1 MRFLFL
7 MVFSAA
13 LFGVSFLQPEEAFKP
28 KITKI
33 DKDTI
38 GIDIDLGKDIY
49 LYKDKLKIE
58 DANLKDGIDFKS
70 VKMGKSVD
78 HDGEQVFMSSPK
90 VRIDLLKTS
99 AISGDHK
106 IKVNLSYQGCSSAG
120 LCYEPMDTTL
130 EITIDADQLDGLKT
144 AEPSVIK
151 ADAVEVSA
159 LKPAVAEEKTL
170 TQASVTVDTPKVEE
184 VAQVAK
190 VSNESETDKI
200 ASVIQGGSIWFIII
214 SFFGFGLLLALTP
227 CVFPMIPII
236 SSVILAQG
244 EGIGTKK
251 AFWLSL
257 VYVLSM
263 AVAYTIAGILAGLFG
278 ANLQAAF
285 QTPWI
290 ISVFALIFV
299 LLALSMFDVYELQIP
314 NFIQS
319 RISKLGGQRSGVIGI
334 AMMGFLSALI
344 VGPCVAAPLAGALIY
359 IGQTGDALLGGVALF
374 MLSIGMGVPLLI
386 VGTTSGKFMPKPGMW
401 MDVIK
406 AIFGVMLLGI
416 AIWMIGRVLDENTTL
431 LLWGGLA
438 IFVAINMNTLEPLG
452 EHPSWSS
459 RANVKALGFLIL
471 LYGISLL
478 IGGMAGAKDLLH
490 PLDPFLP
497 KAQITSST
505 VSDHK
510 TFEKITSIEELDA
523 ILLEN
528 KGKRVM
534 VDFYA
539 DWCTACKEFEEVTFS
554 DSAVKLEMDKFVLV
568 QVDVTANDTA
578 SKAISK
584 KYGIFGPPAILF
596 FDENGQLQNAQTIIG
611 FKEPKEFLEHLQ
623 GVK

>member
-7 MVFSAA
+7 IFFSLA
-13 LFGVSFLQPEEAFKP
+13 LFGVGFLQPDEAFKP
-28 KITKI
+28 RITKI

-38 GIDIDLGKDIY
+38 GIDIDLGQDIY
-49 LYKDKLKIE
+49 LYKEKIKIE

-70 VKMGKSVD
+70 VKMEKSVD
-78 HDGEQVFMSSPK
+78 HDGEQVFLNSPRI
-90 VRIDLLKTS
+90 RIDLLKTS

-106 IKVNLSYQGCSSAG
+106 VKVNLSYQGCSSAG
-120 LCYEPMDTTL
+120 LCYEPMETTL
-130 EITIDADQLDGLKT
+130 EVTIDADQLDGEKT
-144 AEPSVIK
+144 TEPSVIK
-151 ADAVEVSA
+151 AEAVELKA
-159 LKPAVAEEKTL
+159 LKPLIANEKND
-170 TQASVTVDTPKVEE
+170 TQASE
-184 VAQVAK
+184 VSS
-190 VSNESETDKI
+190 VSNQSETDRI
-200 ASVIQGGSIWFIII
+200 ASVIQGGSIWLIII

-290 ISVFALIFV
+290 IASFALIFV
-299 LLALSMFDVYELQIP
+299 LLALSMFDVYELQVP

-334 AMMGFLSALI
+334 AIMGFLSALI

-359 IGQTGDALLGGVALF
+359 IGQTGDALLGGIALF
-374 MLSIGMGVPLLI
+374 ALSIGMGMPLLL
-386 VGTTSGKFMPKPGMW
+386 VGTTSGRFMPKPGMW

-452 EHPSWSS
+452 EHPAWSS
-459 RANVKALGFLIL
+459 RANVKALGFMIL
-471 LYGISLL
+471 LYGMSLL
-478 IGGMAGAKDLLH
+478 LGGMAGAKDLVH
-490 PLDPFLP
+490 PLDPFL
-497 KAQITSST
+497 ARGQQ
-505 VSDHK
+505 VSASVTTHK
-510 TFEKITSIEELDA
+510 TFEKIKAIEELDA

-528 KGKRVM
+528 KGQKVM

-539 DWCTACKEFEEVTFS
+539 DWCTSCKEFEKITFS
-554 DSAVKLEMDKFVLV
+554 DPSVQAEMDKLILV
-568 QVDVTANDTA
+568 QVDLTANDDA
-578 SKAISK
+578 AKAFTK

-596 FDENGQLQNAQTIIG
+596 FDENGSLKNDKTIIG
-611 FKEPKEFLEHLQ
+611 FKEPKDFLQHLMDVNNQ
-623 GVK
+623 

>member
-1 MRFLFL
+1 MRFLFF

-13 LFGVSFLQPEEAFKP
+13 LFGVGFLQPDEAFKP

-49 LYKDKLKIE
+49 LYKNKIKVE

-70 VKMGKSVD
+70 VKMEKSVD
-78 HDGEQVFMSSPK
+78 HDGEQVFFSSPQI
-90 VRIDLLKTS
+90 RIDLLKTS
-99 AISGDHK
+99 ASGDHK
-106 IKVNLSYQGCSSAG
+106 VKVNLSYQGCSTAG

-130 EITIDADQLDGLKT
+130 EISIDADQLDGAKS

-151 ADAVEVSA
+151 ADAVEVKT
-159 LKPAVAEEKTL
+159 LKPLIANEKNDT
-170 TQASVTVDTPKVEE
+170 TVSE
-184 VAQVAK
+184 VSK
-190 VSNESETDKI
+190 VSNASETDKI
-200 ASVIQGGSIWFIII
+200 ASVIQGGSIWIIII
-214 SFFGFGLLLALTP
+214 SFFGFGLLLSLTP

-263 AVAYTIAGILAGLFG
+263 AVAYTIAGVMAGLFG

-290 ISVFALIFV
+290 ITVFALIFV
-299 LLALSMFDVYELQIP
+299 LLSLSMFDVYELQIP

-359 IGQTGDALLGGVALF
+359 IGQTGDALLGGIALF

-459 RANVKALGFLIL
+459 RANVKALGFMIL
-471 LYGISLL
+471 LYGMSLL
-478 IGGMAGAKDLLH
+478 IGGMAGAKNILH
-490 PLDPFLP
+490 PLDPFVAKGQIISP
-497 KAQITSST
+497 AATAHKA
-505 VSDHK
+505 
-510 TFEKITSIEELDA
+510 FEKITSIEELDA

-539 DWCTACKEFEEVTFS
+539 DWCTSCKEFEEITFS
-554 DSAVKLEMDKFVLV
+554 DESVQSEMDKFVLV
-568 QVDVTANDTA
+568 QVNVTANDAA

-596 FDENGQLQNAQTIIG
+596 FDEEGHLENDKTIIG
-611 FKEPKEFLEHLQ
+611 FKEPKEFLEHLK

>member
-7 MVFSAA
+7 MVFSVA

-28 KITKI
+28 RITKI

-38 GIDIDLGKDIY
+38 GIDIDLGQDIY
-49 LYKDKLKIE
+49 LYKNKLKVE

-70 VKMGKSVD
+70 LKMEKSVD
-78 HDGEQVFMSSPK
+78 HDGEQVFLSSPK
-90 VRIDLLKTS
+90 IRIDLVKTS
-99 AISGDHK
+99 LARGDHK
-106 IKVNLSYQGCSSAG
+106 VKVNLSYQGCSSAG
-120 LCYEPMDTTL
+120 LCYEPIDTTL
-130 EITIDADQLDGLKT
+130 EVVIDTDQLDGIKT
-144 AEPSVIK
+144 EEPSVIK
-151 ADAVEVSA
+151 AEAVEVKEV
-159 LKPAVAEEKTL
+159 KPVI
-170 TQASVTVDTPKVEE
+170 
-184 VAQVAK
+184 
-190 VSNESETDKI
+190 SNEKNDTQVSEVSKLSNASETDKI

-214 SFFGFGLLLALTP
+214 SFFGFGLLLSLTP

-290 ISVFALIFV
+290 ITVFALIFV
-299 LLALSMFDVYELQIP
+299 LLSLSMFDVYELQIP

-319 RISKLGGQRSGVIGI
+319 RISKFGGQRSGVIGI
-334 AMMGFLSALI
+334 AIMGFLSALI

-359 IGQTGDALLGGVALF
+359 IGQTGDALLGGIALF

-459 RANVKALGFLIL
+459 RANVKALGFMIL
-471 LYGISLL
+471 LYGMSLL
-478 IGGMAGAKDLLH
+478 IGGMAGANSLVH
-490 PLDPFLP
+490 PLDPFLA
-497 KAQITSST
+497 KSQETSGPIIE
-505 VSDHK
+505 HK
-510 TFEKITSIEELDA
+510 TFQKITSIKELDA
-523 ILLEN
+523 ILLDT
-528 KGKRVM
+528 KGKKVM

-539 DWCTACKEFEEVTFS
+539 DWCTSCKEFEAVTFS
-554 DSAVKLEMDKFVLV
+554 DELVKAQMDKMILV
-568 QVDVTANDTA
+568 QVDVTANDA
-578 SKAISK
+578 VSKAFTK

-596 FDENGQLQNAQTIIG
+596 FDENGHQENDKTIIG
-611 FKEPKEFLEHLQ
+611 FKEPKEFLQHLMD
-623 GVK
+623 VNTK

>member
-7 MVFSAA
+7 IFFSIA
-13 LFGVSFLQPEEAFKP
+13 LFGVGFLQPDQAFKP
-28 KITKI
+28 KISAI
-33 DKDTI
+33 DENTI
-38 GIDIDLGKDIY
+38 AVEIELGEQIY

-58 DANLKDGIDFKS
+58 DGDPEDGINFTIIDTATKT
-70 VKMGKSVD
+70 VD
-78 HDGEQVFMSSPK
+78 HEGDKVYETSPVTHIDLSESKDLAGEQ
-90 VRIDLLKTS
+90 
-99 AISGDHK
+99 K
-106 IKVNLSYQGCSSAG
+106 IRVKLSYQGCSSAG
-120 LCYEPMDTTL
+120 LCYEPQEDLL
-130 EITIDADQLDGLKT
+130 EIVIDADKLSAANPAHLN
-144 AEPSVIK
+144 A
-151 ADAVEVSA
+151 SA
-159 LKPAVAEEKTL
+159 LIE
-170 TQASVTVDTPKVEE
+170 PKKEI
-184 VAQVAK
+184 APSK
-190 VSNESETDKI
+190 NGSETDQI
-200 ASVIQGGSIWFIII
+200 ASVIQGGSLWFILI
-214 SFFGFGLLLALTP
+214 SFFGFGLLLSLTP

-236 SSVILAQG
+236 SSVIIAQG
-244 EGIGTKK
+244 EGMGTKK

-263 AVAYTIAGILAGLFG
+263 AVAYTIAGVLAGLFG

-290 ISVFALIFV
+290 ITVFALVFV
-299 LLALSMFDVYELQIP
+299 LLSLSMFDVYELQIP

-319 RISKLGGQRSGVIGI
+319 RLSKLGGARSGVAGI
-334 AMMGFLSALI
+334 AIMGFLSALI

-374 MLSIGMGVPLLI
+374 ALSIGMGVPLLI

-416 AIWMIGRVLDENTTL
+416 AIWMMGRVLDENTTL

-438 IFVAINMNTLEPLG
+438 IFVAINTGALEPLG

-459 RANVKALGFLIL
+459 RSNVKALGFLIL
-471 LYGISLL
+471 LYGVSLL
-478 IGGMAGAKDLLH
+478 AGGMASAKDILH
-490 PLDPFLP
+490 PLDPFLS
-497 KAQITSST
+497 KNQEVTTTAST
-505 VSDHK
+505 HK

-523 ILLEN
+523 ILADN

-539 DWCTACKEFEEVTFS
+539 DWCTACKELEEKTFS
-554 DSAVKLEMDKFVLV
+554 DEAVKTAMDNYVLV
-568 QVDVTANDTA
+568 QVDVTANDDA
-578 SKAISK
+578 SKAITK

-596 FDENGQLQNAQTIIG
+596 FDEKGQKMEDATIIG
-611 FKEPKEFLEHLQ
+611 FKEPKEFLNHLG

>member
-13 LFGVSFLQPEEAFKP
+13 LFGVGFLQPEEAFKP

-49 LYKDKLKIE
+49 LYKNKLKIE
-58 DANLKDGIDFKS
+58 DSNLKDGIDFKS
-70 VKMGKSVD
+70 VKMEKSVD
-78 HDGEQVFMSSPK
+78 HDGEQVFLSSPK
-90 VRIDLLKTS
+90 IRIDLLKTS

-106 IKVNLSYQGCSSAG
+106 VKVNLSYQGCSSAG

-130 EITIDADQLDGLKT
+130 EIMIDTDQLDGAKT

-151 ADAVEVSA
+151 ADAVEVKT
-159 LKPAVAEEKTL
+159 LKPLIANEKN
-170 TQASVTVDTPKVEE
+170 DTKVSE
-184 VAQVAK
+184 VSK
-190 VSNESETDKI
+190 VSNASETDKI
-200 ASVIQGGSIWFIII
+200 ASVIQGGSIWLIII
-214 SFFGFGLLLALTP
+214 SFFGFGLLLSLTP

-244 EGIGTKK
+244 EGIGTKR

-263 AVAYTIAGILAGLFG
+263 AVAYTLAGVLAGLFG

-290 ISVFALIFV
+290 ITVFALIFV
-299 LLALSMFDVYELQIP
+299 LLSLSMFDVYELQIP

-359 IGQTGDALLGGVALF
+359 IGQTGDALLGGIALF

-459 RANVKALGFLIL
+459 RANVKALGFMIL
-471 LYGISLL
+471 LYGMSLL
-478 IGGMAGAKDLLH
+478 LGGMAGAKDLVH
-490 PLDPFLP
+490 PLDPFLG
-497 KAQITSST
+497 KSQA
-505 VSDHK
+505 VSVPVSAHK
-510 TFEKITSIEELDA
+510 IFKKITSIEELDA
-523 ILLEN
+523 ILVEN
-528 KGKRVM
+528 KGKKVM

-539 DWCTACKEFEEVTFS
+539 DWCIACKEFEKITFS
-554 DSAVKLEMDKFVLV
+554 DESVKSEMDKFVLV
-568 QVDVTANDTA
+568 QVDVTANDAT

-584 KYGIFGPPAILF
+584 KYGIFGPPVILF
-596 FDENGQLQNAQTIIG
+596 FDENSDLVSDKTIIG
-611 FKEPKEFLEHLQ
+611 FKEPKVFLEHLK
-623 GVK
+623 GIK